1 MEVELKEDNM
11 VEGLES
17 FKVSLELSSP
27 GMSGVMLNNQEK
39 IVTIRDNDSMYFM
52 NCMLYFES
60 LQ

>member
-1 MEVELKEDNM
+1 M

-27 GMSGVMLNNQEK
+27 RMSGVMLNNREK
-39 IVTIRDNDSMYFM
+39 IVTIRDNDSMYFI